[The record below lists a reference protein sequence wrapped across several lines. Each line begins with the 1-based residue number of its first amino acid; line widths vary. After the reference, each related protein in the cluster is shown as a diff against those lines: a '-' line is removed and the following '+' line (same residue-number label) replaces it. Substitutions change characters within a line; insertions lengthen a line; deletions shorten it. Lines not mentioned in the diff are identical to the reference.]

1 MGANSISFLLTTGM
15 TALAF
20 MARVSHLIKSHERL
34 GLTIYIMVALQAF
47 SAFFH
52 PSPNPVKEDSDDDTP
67 EDPNPASSLES
78 GEEAEGN
85 DEIAPL
91 ENEGFY
97 EKRCVENAA
106 LDVWSSCGD
115 TFMYTIYAGI
125 GEYELKFGEEQSRKT
140 VYWVWFGL
148 ITTIVLT
155 RMWVRR

>member
-20 MARVSHLIKSHERL
+20 MARVSHLIKSHERV

-85 DEIAPL
+85 DEIVPLKMKAFTKRDVWRMQHLTFGAVVGIHSCIPYMRVL
-91 ENEGFY
+91 ENM
-97 EKRCVENAA
+97 N
-106 LDVWSSCGD
+106 
-115 TFMYTIYAGI
+115 
-125 GEYELKFGEEQSRKT
+125 
-140 VYWVWFGL
+140 
-148 ITTIVLT
+148 
-155 RMWVRR
+155 